1 MLTNVSSS
9 IFANAQS
16 IYMTPVVSAEW
27 NNNLFTPPYITVAG
41 NGTSINKSLTS
52 GTVAN
57 AGSESKPNFTN
68 TTKSFQTVNGTGS
81 VTYTV
86 STAGGKAYKI
96 VTYAKTNSV
105 DTLLITASAKGTGN
119 NTDKANQYGTSHEEL
134 DSLGWTKI
142 ITYIGVS
149 DPSKT
154 ISSFTYSI
162 SSNSLNTTTADPI
175 VYFTEPEIYET
186 TYFDYRN
193 SSLYPTESAFEYF
206 RPGESYVA
214 SGDNRCSLPTEYRK
228 INSSVISGYTADTYS
243 PISPIIQ
250 NPEFFLAS
258 PPVPVFKTV
267 LPSNIAQYRYFVS
280 EETTTNDPAVF
291 NPTSIT
297 GIYESAI
304 RTNKLVIKFNALMT
318 TPTVNIYINGSASPI
333 TVVSST
339 LPNTTTIKPDARGLI
354 VLYWNGSSWTTDKW
368 ATTPRLNDAGSLSIS
383 TTVSK
388 ITVTQ
393 TTKENKTEFD
403 SYTST
408 SVKKDLSRMQVI
420 EISPR
425 LEIDLTDL
433 VESMDIDKS
442 LDSGNSVLPI
452 SSLNTNDANIRF
464 TGIPGDNQGSVVPI
478 FSMQS
483 TQSTTILA
491 NILRKNV
498 KMYLGYLLSNYT
510 YIAGSPTDSG
520 VYIPGGVFYTDDWQE
535 NDMKSVSVQAY
546 DVSRFLQTL
555 QVSDY
560 VANLKTVFEV
570 ITNLLDLSGFT
581 DYDYDS
587 LFQICNDKNYPMDLS
602 YYYSNSQDT
611 TVLDAL
617 NEIFMAYQ
625 IGAHIDEYGIMK
637 FLSLKKM
644 LSGEAASTFIS
655 DYNIVNGGYSSSV
668 SAKPGKVS
676 LRYQT
681 PQIKQSP
688 SLQNVKNSAIKNSPS
703 FVITTSNDV
712 VWSQETT
719 DSVGFNY
726 LNADMSE
733 FANEYQL
740 NVNDLLD
747 IFHTYNVSSN
757 GYVFIENEILSFDNK
772 EFELSNSNLSSATI
786 TNAVG
791 DGTKVT
797 YTANNTF
804 AVGDR
809 VTVTNVNP
817 AVYSLSGLVTDRTST
832 SFKLASAAIG
842 TYVSGGSAV
851 KPVPIV
857 VKNNLE
863 LNAEISKFIKT
874 YDAKLKVSFATIT
887 NAVGSGTNVVYT
899 ANNTFK
905 VGDRVMVT
913 AIDPQKYALAGVVTA
928 RTSTSFTIANTT
940 TGTYVSG
947 GEATIFADN
956 DVDVRPTGLIKGV
969 KRGLFGTYAQ
979 PHTRIKDNLAS
990 KSLSQGLI
998 SDTFVASTTTG
1009 KATIINNNAADSSLP
1024 SVDKIRVTR
1033 SGSDKTIIYPTT
1045 KRDEG
1050 YQTYSVKFDMPD
1062 QTSSAAGLFFNMAGT
1077 TDSDGAYFVEISR
1090 ISKKNPATDDFYDTP
1105 RYQYL
1110 LSIYDSEGLMHA
1122 WSEVTGECN
1131 SIINNFAKI
1140 AKKDTSTKPATYSN
1154 VSDKV
1159 FNLKVVKNLTDGTD
1173 GENGTVA
1180 DPKQSIS
1187 VFINNI
1193 EIGSWMVQPG
1203 ELSYLTCKAA
1213 DIGNGG
1219 CDTIGECKPGGT
1231 GANCDPEPEEIEYLS
1246 WQPTKINNLT
1256 GMRQKPVVPD
1266 NMESGTVFG
1275 FFASVSPQE
1284 ISTSPAIP
1292 YIQNIGNSTLYP
1304 ASVREIHATKK
1315 ALNERSVS
1323 YFYQD
1328 REFLNGIV
1336 QNQPLYSLSPT
1347 YMMQTTPEVSGINV
1361 YDIQY
1366 MTPAAVSVDILP
1378 IMYAMV
1384 YYPGEQPEDRS
1395 KYNIKYV
1402 YEDSLSYSTPINTGF
1417 RGIFAI
1423 ANNSPHVVLLSKE
1436 STGTES
1442 VTVNLNLWTHEI
1454 VAPADPAIL
1463 EVVID
1468 SGNPSEVVQ
1477 VDSEWI
1483 QSLDAARRLVRLI
1496 EKSIDGFS
1504 RTVSLNI
1511 FGNPLIQVGDIISLS
1526 YYLKGLSEQ
1535 RYVVHSVSN
1544 TFNSGLE
1551 TSLILKKL

>member
-1 MLTNVSSS
+1 MLTNASSS
-9 IFANAQS
+9 VFTNAQS

-27 NNNLFTPPYITVAG
+27 NNNLFTPPYMTVAG
-41 NGTSINKSLTS
+41 SGTKITPTLTT
-52 GTVAN
+52 GTVAD

-68 TTKSFQTVNGTGS
+68 STKSFQTVNGTGS
-81 VTYTV
+81 VTYTL

-105 DTLLITASAKGTGN
+105 DTLLITTSAKGTGDN
-119 NTDKANQYGTSHEEL
+119 ADKANQYGTSHEEL

-175 VYFTEPEIYET
+175 VYFTVPEIYQT

-214 SGDNRCSLPTEYRK
+214 SGDSRCTLPPSYRK

-280 EETTTNDPAVF
+280 EETTTSNPAVF

-297 GIYESAI
+297 GIYESAV
-304 RTNKLVIKFNALMT
+304 RTNKIVIKFNTLMT
-318 TPTVNIYINGSASPI
+318 VPTVNIAINGTTI
-333 TVVSST
+333 TVDGSQSII
-339 LPNTTTIKPDARGLI
+339 PPDNLDEECIGLLT
-354 VLYWNGSSWTTDKW
+354 LYWTGSAWTQ
-368 ATTPRLNDAGSLSIS
+368 TPWTSPPTLNNSGALSIS

-393 TTKENKTEFD
+393 TSKTNKTEFD
-403 SYTST
+403 LYSSS
-408 SVKKDLSRMQVI
+408 SVTKDLSRMQVV

-433 VESMDIDKS
+433 VESMAINKS
-442 LDSGNSVLPI
+442 LDSDNSVLPI
-452 SSLNTNDANIRF
+452 SSLNTNDANINF
-464 TGIPGDNQGSVVPI
+464 TGIPAISGGDIVPI

-483 TQSTTILA
+483 TLSTTILA

-498 KMYLGYLLSNYT
+498 KMYLGYLLSNHT
-510 YIAGSPTDSG
+510 NLGGSPTPSNT
-520 VYIPGGVFYTDDWQE
+520 YIPGGVFYTDDWQE
-535 NDMKSVSVQAY
+535 NDSKTVSVQAY

-637 FLSLKKM
+637 FLSLKNM
-644 LSGEAASTFIS
+644 LSGQAASTFIS

-797 YTANNTF
+797 YTASNTF

-817 AVYSLSGLVTDRTST
+817 AVYSLSGLVTDRTTT
-832 SFKLASAAIG
+832 SFKLASAAVG
-842 TYVSGGSAV
+842 TYISGGSAV

-874 YDAKLKVSFATIT
+874 YDAKLKVSYATIT

-905 VGDRVMVT
+905 IGDKVMVT
-913 AIDPQKYALAGVVTA
+913 AINPQKYALAGVVTA
-928 RTSTSFTIANTT
+928 RTNTSFTIANTT

-979 PHTRIKDNLAS
+979 PHTRITDLAS

-998 SDTFVASTTTG
+998 SDTFVASSTTG
-1009 KATIINNNAADSSLP
+1009 KATIINNNAVDSSLP

-1062 QTSSAAGLFFNMAGT
+1062 QSSSAAGLFFNMAGA
-1077 TDSDGAYFVEISR
+1077 TDSDGAYFVELSR
-1090 ISKKNPATDDFYDTP
+1090 ISKKNPATDAFYNPP

-1110 LSIYDSEGLMHA
+1110 LSIYDSQGIMYA
-1122 WSEVTGECN
+1122 WSEVTGECQ

-1140 AKKDTSTKPATYSN
+1140 AKKDTSTKPATYSD
-1154 VSDKV
+1154 VSDKA

-1173 GENGTVA
+1173 GENGTAA

-1193 EIGSWMVQPG
+1193 EIGAWMVQPS

-1219 CDTIGECKPGGT
+1219 CMTIGECKPGGT
-1231 GANCDPEPEEIEYLS
+1231 GANCDPEPEEIEYVT

-1256 GMRQKPVVPD
+1256 GMRQKPIVLN

-1275 FFASVSPQE
+1275 FFASVSPKQ

-1292 YIQNIGNSTLYP
+1292 YVTVGSGTLYP

-1361 YDIQY
+1361 YDVQY

-1384 YYPGEQPEDRS
+1384 YYPGEQPEDRN

-1417 RGIFAI
+1417 RAIFAI

-1454 VAPADPAIL
+1454 VAPADPSIL

-1477 VDSEWI
+1477 IDSEWI
-1483 QSLDAARRLVRLI
+1483 QSLDAARRLVRLV

-1504 RTVSLNI
+1504 RTVSINI
-1511 FGNPLIQVGDIISLS
+1511 FGNPLIQVGDIVSLS

-1544 TFNSGLE
+1544 TFESGLE
-1551 TSLILKKL
+1551 TKLVLKKL

>member
-1 MLTNVSSS
+1 MLTNASSS
-9 IFANAQS
+9 VFTNAQS

-27 NNNLFTPPYITVAG
+27 NNNLFTPPYMTVAG
-41 NGTSINKSLTS
+41 SGTKITPTLTT
-52 GTVAN
+52 GTVAD

-81 VTYTV
+81 VTYTL
-86 STAGGKAYKI
+86 STAGGEAYKI

-105 DTLLITASAKGTGN
+105 DTLLITTSAKGTGSN
-119 NTDKANQYGTSHEEL
+119 ADKDNQYGTSHEEL

-175 VYFTEPEIYET
+175 VYFTVPEIYQT

-193 SSLYPTESAFEYF
+193 ASLYPTESAFEYF
-206 RPGESYVA
+206 RPGESYVT
-214 SGDNRCSLPTEYRK
+214 SGDNRCTLPSLYRK
-228 INSSVISGYTADTYS
+228 ITSSVISGYTADAYS
-243 PISPIIQ
+243 PISPIVQ

-267 LPSNIAQYRYFVS
+267 LPSNISQYQYFVS
-280 EETTTNDPAVF
+280 EDTITNNSSVF

-297 GIYESAI
+297 GIYESAV
-304 RTNKLVIKFNALMT
+304 RTNKLVIKFNTLMS
-318 TPTVNIYINGSASPI
+318 TPTFNLYINDSIVTVDSSTTISMANVGTNPFNGLLTLYWTGSA
-333 TVVSST
+333 
-339 LPNTTTIKPDARGLI
+339 
-354 VLYWNGSSWTTDKW
+354 WTKTKW
-368 ATTPRLNDAGSLSIS
+368 TNPPTLNDAGALSIS

-393 TTKENKTEFD
+393 TTKTNKTEFN
-403 SYTST
+403 SYTSS
-408 SVKKDLSRMQVI
+408 SVTKDLSRMQVI

-425 LEIDLTDL
+425 LEIDLTNL
-433 VESMDIDKS
+433 VESMGINKS
-442 LDSGNSVLPI
+442 LDSDNSVLPI
-452 SSLNTNDANIRF
+452 SSLNTNDANINF
-464 TGIPGDNQGSVVPI
+464 TGIPAISGSDIVPI

-483 TQSTTILA
+483 TLSTTILA

-498 KMYLGYLLSNYT
+498 KMYLGYLLSSHTNLG
-510 YIAGSPTDSG
+510 GSPTASNT
-520 VYIPGGVFYTDDWQE
+520 YIPGGVFYTDDWQE
-535 NDMKSVSVQAY
+535 NDSKTVSVQAY

-587 LFQICNDKNYPMDLS
+587 LFEICNDKNYPMDLS
-602 YYYSNSQDT
+602 YYYCNSQDT

-655 DYNIVNGGYSSSV
+655 DYNIVDGGYFSSV
-668 SAKPGKVS
+668 STKPGKVS

-688 SLQNVKNSAIKNSPS
+688 SLQNVQNSAIKNSPS

-726 LNADMSE
+726 LNANMTSFD
-733 FANEYQL
+733 NEYQL
-740 NVNDLLD
+740 NINDLLD
-747 IFHTYNVSSN
+747 IFHTYNVSSS
-757 GYVFIENEILSFDNK
+757 GYVFIENEILSFEHK
-772 EFELSNSNLSSATI
+772 EFDLSNSSLLSATI

-791 DGTKVT
+791 NGTGVT
-797 YTANNTF
+797 YTGSNTF
-804 AVGDR
+804 SVGDK
-809 VTVTNVNP
+809 VMVTNTNP
-817 AVYSLSGLVTDRTST
+817 QVYSITGLITARTNSSFTIAST
-832 SFKLASAAIG
+832 ATG
-842 TYVSGGSAV
+842 TYVSGGTAV
-851 KPVPIV
+851 KPEPVV

-863 LNAEISKFIKT
+863 LNAEISKFIKR
-874 YDAKLKVSFATIT
+874 YDAKLKVSYATIT
-887 NAVGSGTNVVYT
+887 NAVGNGTNITYT
-899 ANNTFK
+899 ANHTFK
-905 VGDRVMVT
+905 VGDKVMVT
-913 AIDPQKYALAGVVTA
+913 GMNPQKYSLSGVINNI
-928 RTSTSFTIANTT
+928 TSTTFRIASAV

-956 DVDVRPTGLIKGV
+956 DVTVTPTGKIKGV
-969 KRGLFGTYAQ
+969 RRGLFGTSAQ
-979 PHTRIKDNLAS
+979 AHTRITDLAS
-990 KSLSQGLI
+990 KARSQGLI
-998 SDTFVASTTTG
+998 NSNFVASSTTG
-1009 KATIINNNAADSSLP
+1009 KATIINNNDIDSSLP
-1024 SVDKIRVTR
+1024 SLDKIAVSI
-1033 SGSDKTIIYPTT
+1033 SGSNKTIIYPTS

-1062 QTSSAAGLFFNMAGT
+1062 QNSSAAGLFFNMAGP
-1077 TDSDGAYFVEISR
+1077 TDSDGAYFVELAR
-1090 ISKKNPATDDFYDTP
+1090 IEKINPKTSSFYSTP

-1110 LSIYDSEGLMHA
+1110 LSIYDSQGLIHA
-1122 WSEVTGECN
+1122 WSEVTGECE

-1140 AKKDTSTKPATYSN
+1140 AKKNTSTKPTTYSKI
-1154 VSDKV
+1154 SDKA
-1159 FNLKVVKNLTDGTD
+1159 FNLKVVTNFTNGTD

-1180 DPKQSIS
+1180 DPKQAIS

-1193 EIGSWMVQPG
+1193 EIGSWMVQPAT
-1203 ELSYLTCKAA
+1203 LTYLTCKAA

-1219 CDTIGECKPGGT
+1219 CNIIGACKPGGT
-1231 GANCDPEPEEIEYLS
+1231 GASCNPDPEEIEYLS
-1246 WQPTKINNLT
+1246 WQPTKVNNLT
-1256 GMRQKPVVPD
+1256 GMRQKPVVLD
-1266 NMESGTVFG
+1266 NMVSGTVFG
-1275 FFASVSPQE
+1275 FFASVAPFE
-1284 ISTSPAIP
+1284 ISIDPPIP
-1292 YIQNIGNSTLYP
+1292 YVAGSSIYP
-1304 ASVREIHATKK
+1304 ACVREIHATKK

-1328 REFLNGIV
+1328 REFLNGLV
-1336 QNQPLYSLSPT
+1336 QDQPLYSLSPT
-1347 YMMQTTPEVSGINV
+1347 YIMQTTPEVSGINY

-1378 IMYAMV
+1378 VMYAMV
-1384 YYPGEQPEDRS
+1384 YYPGEEPQDR
-1395 KYNIKYV
+1395 KAYDIKYV

-1454 VAPADPAIL
+1454 VAPADPSIL

-1504 RTVSLNI
+1504 RTVGVNI
-1511 FGNPLIQVGDIISLS
+1511 FGNPLIQVGDIVSLS

-1544 TFNSGLE
+1544 TFESGLE
-1551 TSLILKKL
+1551 TSLVLKKL